1 MKIERVELRHV
12 RIPLV
17 SPFET
22 SRWREEEKTCVIVKL
37 ASGSIVGFG
46 ECAVSQGPWY
56 SYETVRS
63 ALHIMEEFLVP
74 SVLGH
79 DFKTAGELLDSVS
92 LVRGHN
98 MAKASFEMA
107 FWDLAAKSKNVSL
120 SRMLGGTLAKI
131 VSGVSVGLQET
142 VEKLV
147 DVVESFLGLGYPRV
161 KVKVKPG
168 MDVKLVSG
176 LRKEYPDTPLMV
188 DGNGA
193 YGSQAMNVLRE
204 LDQFGLLM
212 IEQPF
217 AWDDLVDHASLQKK
231 IRTPV
236 CLDESVAGLG
246 DLRAALELGSCR
258 VLNIKPARV
267 GGLTVARMLHD
278 ICLSRKMPVWCGGLL
293 ETGIG
298 RAANVALASLPGFVM
313 PNDISASSRYFRDD
327 IVRPEFV
334 LNPDGTINVP
344 QGPGIGVDVLEDR
357 LDKFTL
363 EKKSFP
369 S

>member
-1 MKIERVELRHV
+1 MKIEQVELRQV

-37 ASGSIVGFG
+37 ESGSLVGFG
-46 ECAVSQGPWY
+46 ECAVSRGPWY

-63 ALHIMEEFLVP
+63 AWHIMEDFLVP
-74 SVLGH
+74 TVLGR
-79 DFKTAGELLDSVS
+79 DFKTAGKLLDSVS

-98 MAKASFEMA
+98 VAKASFEMA
-107 FWDLAAKSKNVSL
+107 FWDLAAKMRNVSL
-120 SRMLGGTLAKI
+120 SKMLGGTVSKI
-131 VSGVSVGLQET
+131 VSGVSVGLQEN
-142 VEKLV
+142 VERLLG
-147 DVVESFLGLGYPRV
+147 VVESFLDMGYRRV

-168 MDVKLVSG
+168 MDVELVSG
-176 LRKEYPDTPLMV
+176 LREEFPDIPLMV

-193 YGSQAMNVLRE
+193 YDSKDMGALRK
-204 LDQFGLLM
+204 LDHFELLM

-217 AWDDLVDHASLQKK
+217 AWDDLVDHANLQKV
-231 IRTPV
+231 IQTAV
-236 CLDESVAGLG
+236 CLDESIAGLG

-278 ICLSRKMPVWCGGLL
+278 VCLSRKMPVWCGGLL

-298 RAANVALASLPGFVM
+298 RAGNVALASLPGFVM
-313 PNDISASSRYFRDD
+313 PNDISASERYFRED
-327 IVRPEFV
+327 IVRPGFV
-334 LNPDGTINVP
+334 LNADGTIDVP
-344 QGPGIGVDVLEDR
+344 QGPGIGVEVLEDR
-357 LDKFTL
+357 LDAFTL
-363 EKKSFP
+363 ERKSFP